1 MNIDGISG
9 GVSGLPESFLSQVAQ
24 TSSGDYLAQVS
35 EHKVPR
41 ACDSIWIFFQ
51 GKSIRLAFL
60 SFGSESELKR
70 VCQNIYKYNNPGQLS
85 DTNGYK
91 INEMKDGSRVVVVR
105 PSFSETWAFFV
116 RKFDV
121 KRSTLEQWFK
131 GEPGCD
137 DSIALLKYLVKGARI
152 ISITGEQGCGKTTM
166 LMGMIENIYE
176 TMNIRVQETAF
187 ELHLRKI
194 YPTRNILTFRET
206 DTISGQ
212 EGLDVQKK
220 TDGSVN
226 IIGEVATDPVASWM
240 IQAAQVASKFTL
252 FTHHAKTFPN
262 LVTAL
267 RNSMLRTG
275 VFKNEKT
282 AEEQV
287 VQVLN
292 FDIHL
297 KKDFKG
303 KRYVERITECIPI
316 ESRNEYTY
324 DHRKK
329 KTLEGKFDKFF
340 DNATQYFT
348 KTTDKELYQYRNILE
363 YVDGE
368 YKITNPITNE
378 NIVEMRNNMDDSDR
392 EEFDQFIE
400 KHWKKVKKRKK
411 NHIIAGGETSVKPSN
426 IYNNGCYR
434 NHTCINNNYIYN
446 DEQKMQKS
454 EYKQL
459 QKLRQGTKANKFS
472 AEILYQKLYVTYM
485 KIPFIKRYVLKLRR
499 RLEIINIDDEYNTRR
514 DASKVLTKALAIL
527 IPVVIVTIFIT
538 KNNYLLMFILLLFE
552 LFMVDILID
561 GSVDKIDDKLLKQ
574 QITFFSEIRHAY
586 HEFNMVEEAIYQVS
600 QDDEMDVSR
609 QGEKIYEI
617 LISDDPE
624 TELEKYYDIAPNSY
638 LKEFAGVSYLT
649 KEFGDRKVDGAS
661 LYLKNVDN
669 ITQEMQLEI
678 LKRDKLNYVFQSLS
692 VIAIV
697 PVLLLEP
704 LKSWAIS
711 NFGFVESWYNGKPGT
726 IVQIAVL
733 LITFISYILVRKLK
747 DNGSTNQRRQ
757 APENPWQA
765 KVYKNKIFKK
775 IVNLVMP
782 KEGTKD
788 YRKLKR
794 LLQDAASNL
803 KMEWVYVNRIT
814 LAIIV
819 FIVSLLLF
827 LYLHHISIK
836 FVYEEPTTDYDLIGG
851 MTDKQKKS
859 SNGTNR
865 RRQHILGKI

>member
-1 MNIDGISG
+1 MTITNILLILVVLVVAGAGIYYFIKKKKEAPQEKEINVDEKTYTLEKMQEFVKKRLDEITKVNLYDIGLSEEELKRRKNKKYELKKALKGCTYGDVNDKKYVKELIYDLLSKEYNVNETNISKAIPFDIPSLLTPQDKFDILIYMYKKDFGYEALTELIKKYDLAELKYVEGETKPSYVITSQEIEDIFEKENLQLTFNDKLSIVVQRIYQHYKGYSSIDEVRDMNIDGVSG

-24 TSSGDYLAQVS
+24 TDGDYLNQIA

-60 SFGSESELKR
+60 SFGTEAELKR

-137 DSIALLKYLVKGARI
+137 ESIELLKYLVKGARI

-297 KKDFKG
+297 KKDFRG

-316 ESRNEYTY
+316 EDKNEYTFE
-324 DHRKK
+324 HRKE

-340 DNATQYFT
+340 DNATHYFE
-348 KTTDKELYQYRNILE
+348 KVTDRQLYTYRNILE

-368 YKITNPITNE
+368 YLITNPITEE
-378 NIVEMRNNMDDSDR
+378 NLRGMRENMDESDI
-392 EEFDQFIE
+392 EEFDKFVE
-400 KHWKKVKKRKK
+400 RHWKDNRKTKQAVEVSEQIKKPVRRGRKPK
-411 NHIIAGGETSVKPSN
+411 NGN
-426 IYNNGCYR
+426 
-434 NHTCINNNYIYN
+434 
-446 DEQKMQKS
+446 
-454 EYKQL
+454 
-459 QKLRQGTKANKFS
+459 
-472 AEILYQKLYVTYM
+472 
-485 KIPFIKRYVLKLRR
+485 
-499 RLEIINIDDEYNTRR
+499 
-514 DASKVLTKALAIL
+514 
-527 IPVVIVTIFIT
+527 
-538 KNNYLLMFILLLFE
+538 
-552 LFMVDILID
+552 
-561 GSVDKIDDKLLKQ
+561 
-574 QITFFSEIRHAY
+574 
-586 HEFNMVEEAIYQVS
+586 
-600 QDDEMDVSR
+600 
-609 QGEKIYEI
+609 
-617 LISDDPE
+617 
-624 TELEKYYDIAPNSY
+624 
-638 LKEFAGVSYLT
+638 
-649 KEFGDRKVDGAS
+649 
-661 LYLKNVDN
+661 
-669 ITQEMQLEI
+669 
-678 LKRDKLNYVFQSLS
+678 QS
-692 VIAIV
+692 I
-697 PVLLLEP
+697 
-704 LKSWAIS
+704 
-711 NFGFVESWYNGKPGT
+711 
-726 IVQIAVL
+726 
-733 LITFISYILVRKLK
+733 
-747 DNGSTNQRRQ
+747 
-757 APENPWQA
+757 
-765 KVYKNKIFKK
+765 
-775 IVNLVMP
+775 
-782 KEGTKD
+782 
-788 YRKLKR
+788 
-794 LLQDAASNL
+794 
-803 KMEWVYVNRIT
+803 
-814 LAIIV
+814 
-819 FIVSLLLF
+819 
-827 LYLHHISIK
+827 
-836 FVYEEPTTDYDLIGG
+836 
-851 MTDKQKKS
+851 
-859 SNGTNR
+859 
-865 RRQHILGKI
+865 